1 MSRIAKL
8 TVTLPIEVYKEL
20 DRRVEYEVKESRNRT
35 YGDLSAE
42 DILYEAIEC
51 NYDEWARL
59 LEKGYKNTIH
69 RNGIQFHNITEG
81 FQNVSK
87 GIIVDSTHVETDH
100 RTCVIV
106 MTLNDS
112 LLTLDDDTI
121 NDLLEVII
129 NEAFTPSI
137 EESIEFDTVSED
149 IPECVVHLSLDDYIS
164 VNKLQYEIV
173 YNL

>member
-1 MSRIAKL
+1 MSRIARL
-8 TVTLPIEVYKEL
+8 TVTLPFDVYREL

-35 YGDLSAE
+35 YEVLSAE
-42 DILYEAIEC
+42 DILYDAIEC

-87 GIIVDSTHVETDH
+87 DIAVDSIHVETNH
-100 RTCVIV
+100 RVCVVV
-106 MTLNDS
+106 MTLNDNV
-112 LLTLDDDTI
+112 LRLDDDTI
-121 NDLLEVII
+121 NELLEVIVD
-129 NEAFTPSI
+129 EVFKPSI
-137 EESIEFDTVSED
+137 EESIEFDTISED

-164 VNKLQYEIV
+164 VNKLQYEIA
-173 YNL
+173 YDL

>member
-1 MSRIAKL
+1 MSKLARL
-8 TVTLPIEVYKEL
+8 TVKLPIEVYKEL

-42 DILYEAIEC
+42 DILYDTIEC
-51 NYDEWARL
+51 NYDEWSRL

-69 RNGIQFHNITEG
+69 RNGIEFHNITDG

-87 GIIVDSTHVETDH
+87 DIIVDSIHVETNH
-100 RTCVIV
+100 RTCAVV
-106 MTLNDS
+106 MTLNDNV
-112 LLTLDDDTI
+112 LRLDDDTI
-121 NDLLEVII
+121 NELLEVIVD
-129 NEAFTPSI
+129 EVFKPSI
-137 EESIEFDTVSED
+137 EESIEFDTISED

-173 YNL
+173 YDL

>member
-1 MSRIAKL
+1 MSKIARL

-20 DRRVEYEVKESRNRT
+20 ERRVEYEVKESRNRT

-42 DILYEAIEC
+42 DILYDAIEC
-51 NYDEWARL
+51 NYDEWSRL

-69 RNGIQFHNITEG
+69 RNGIEFHNITEG

-87 GIIVDSTHVETDH
+87 DIIVDSIHVETNH
-100 RTCVIV
+100 RACVV
-106 MTLNDS
+106 VATLNDNV
-112 LLTLDDDTI
+112 LRLDDDTI
-121 NDLLEVII
+121 NELLEVIVD
-129 NEAFTPSI
+129 EVFKPSV
-137 EESIEFDTVSED
+137 EESIEFDTISED

-173 YNL
+173 YDL

>member
-1 MSRIAKL
+1 MSKIARL
-8 TVTLPIEVYKEL
+8 TVTLPVEVYKEL

-35 YGDLSAE
+35 YGDLSTE

-87 GIIVDSTHVETDH
+87 DIIVDSIHVETNH
-100 RTCVIV
+100 RICVVV
-106 MTLNDS
+106 MTLNDN
-112 LLTLDDDTI
+112 LLTLDDGTI

-129 NEAFTPSI
+129 NEVFVPGI
-137 EESIEFDTVSED
+137 EESIEFDTISED

-173 YNL
+173 YHL

>member
-35 YGDLSAE
+35 YEDLSAE
-42 DILYEAIEC
+42 DILYDAIEC

-81 FQNVSK
+81 FRSVSK
-87 GIIVDSTHVETDH
+87 DIVVDSMHVETNH
-100 RTCVIV
+100 RSCVVV
-106 MTLNDS
+106 MTLSDNV
-112 LLTLDDDTI
+112 LQLDEDTI
-121 NDLLEVII
+121 NDLLEVIV
-129 NEAFTPSI
+129 NEVFVPSI

-164 VNKLQYEIV
+164 VNKLRYEIV
-173 YNL
+173 YDL

>member
-1 MSRIAKL
+1 MSKIARL
-8 TVTLPIEVYKEL
+8 TVTLPRDVYREL
-20 DRRVEYEVKESRNRT
+20 DRRVEYETKDSHNRT
-35 YGDLSAE
+35 YGDLSTE
-42 DILYEAIEC
+42 DILYDAIEC

-69 RNGIQFHNITEG
+69 QNGIQFHNITEG

-87 GIIVDSTHVETDH
+87 DIIVDSIHVETNY

-106 MTLNDS
+106 MTLNDN

-129 NEAFTPSI
+129 NEVFKPSI
-137 EESIEFDTVSED
+137 EESIEFDTTSED

-164 VNKLQYEIV
+164 VSKLQYEIV
-173 YNL
+173 YDL

>member
-1 MSRIAKL
+1 MGKIARL
-8 TVTLPIEVYKEL
+8 IVTLPFEVYKEL
-20 DRRVEYEVKESRNRT
+20 DRRVEYEVEESRNRT
-35 YGDLSAE
+35 YGDLSTE

-51 NYDEWARL
+51 NYDEWSRL

-69 RNGIQFHNITEG
+69 RNRIQFHNITEG
-81 FQNVSK
+81 FHNVSK
-87 GIIVDSTHVETDH
+87 DIIVDSIHVETNH
-100 RTCVIV
+100 RTCVVV

-129 NEAFTPSI
+129 NEVFKPSI

-164 VNKLQYEIV
+164 VNKLRYEIV
-173 YNL
+173 YDL

>member
-1 MSRIAKL
+1 MGKIARLK
-8 TVTLPIEVYKEL
+8 VTLPIDVYKEL
-20 DRRVEYEVKESRNRT
+20 DRRVEYEVKEARNRT

-42 DILYEAIEC
+42 DILYDAIEC
-51 NYDEWARL
+51 NYDEWTRL

-69 RNGIQFHNITEG
+69 RNRIQFHNITEG

-87 GIIVDSTHVETDH
+87 DIIVDSIHVETDH
-100 RTCVIV
+100 RTCVVV

-129 NEAFTPSI
+129 NEVFTPSI

-164 VNKLQYEIV
+164 VNKVQYEIA
-173 YNL
+173 YDL

>member
-1 MSRIAKL
+1 MSKIAGL
-8 TVTLPIEVYKEL
+8 TVTLPIEAYKEL

-42 DILYEAIEC
+42 DILYDAIEC

-69 RNGIQFHNITEG
+69 QNGIQFHNITEG
-81 FQNVSK
+81 FRSVSK
-87 GIIVDSTHVETDH
+87 DIVVDSIHAETNH
-100 RTCVIV
+100 RTCVVV
-106 MTLNDS
+106 MTLDDS

-121 NDLLEVII
+121 NDLLEVIVD
-129 NEAFTPSI
+129 EVFKPSI

-164 VNKLQYEIV
+164 VNKLQYEVV
-173 YNL
+173 YDL

>member
-1 MSRIAKL
+1 MSRIARL

-35 YGDLSAE
+35 YEVLSAE

-69 RNGIQFHNITEG
+69 RNGIEFHNITEG
-81 FQNVSK
+81 FRSVSTD
-87 GIIVDSTHVETDH
+87 IVVDSIHVETNH
-100 RTCVIV
+100 RSCVVV
-106 MTLNDS
+106 MTLNDNI
-112 LLTLDDDTI
+112 LRIDDDTI

-129 NEAFTPSI
+129 NEVFTPSI
-137 EESIEFDTVSED
+137 EESIEFDAVSED
-149 IPECVVHLSLDDYIS
+149 VPECVVHLSLDDYIS
-164 VNKLQYEIV
+164 VNKLQYEVV
-173 YNL
+173 YDL

>member
-1 MSRIAKL
+1 MSKIARL
-8 TVTLPIEVYKEL
+8 TVTLPLDVYREL
-20 DRRVEYEVKESRNRT
+20 DRRVEYETKESRNRT

-42 DILYEAIEC
+42 DILYDAIEC
-51 NYDEWARL
+51 NYDEWSRL

-69 RNGIQFHNITEG
+69 RNGIQFHNITED

-87 GIIVDSTHVETDH
+87 DIIVDSIHVETDH
-100 RTCVIV
+100 RTCVVV

-129 NEAFTPSI
+129 NEVFKPSI
-137 EESIEFDTVSED
+137 EESIEFDTISED

-164 VNKLQYEIV
+164 VNKLQYEIA
-173 YNL
+173 YDL

>member
-81 FQNVSK
+81 FQNASK
-87 GIIVDSTHVETDH
+87 GIIVDSIHVETDH

>member
-1 MSRIAKL
+1 MSKIARL
-8 TVTLPIEVYKEL
+8 AVTLPIDVYKEL

-42 DILYEAIEC
+42 DILYDAIEC
-51 NYDEWARL
+51 NYDEWSRL

-87 GIIVDSTHVETDH
+87 DIIVDSIHVETNH
-100 RTCVIV
+100 RTCVV
-106 MTLNDS
+106 AM
-112 LLTLDDDTI
+112 TLDDNVLKLDNDVI
-121 NDLLEVII
+121 NELLEVIVD
-129 NEAFTPSI
+129 EVFKPSI
-137 EESIEFDTVSED
+137 EESIEFDTLSED
-149 IPECVVHLSLDDYIS
+149 IHECVVHLSLDDYIS

-173 YNL
+173 YDL